1 MSPDQKWQIQ
11 TTFIKLLPKAST
23 LADTFYSRL
32 FQLDPSLRR
41 HLDGSIRERDRRM
54 IMEMFTFAALGL
66 DRMSDMLPAL
76 ADLGSRYG
84 SSFLEKDYAT
94 VKTALLWT
102 LEAQLGTSFTPQA
115 KAAWEA
121 LYCLLAGAMKSAIP
135 AQHAV

>member
-11 TTFIKLLPKAST
+11 STFIKLLPKAST
-23 LADTFYSRL
+23 LADTFYSCL

-41 HLDGSIRERDRRM
+41 HLGGGIGEHHRRM

-66 DRMSDMLPAL
+66 DRMSDMLPAI

-84 SSFLEKDYAT
+84 SDFLEKDYDT

-102 LEAQLGTSFTPQA
+102 LETQLNAGFTPQA
-115 KAAWEA
+115 KSAWEA
-121 LYCLLAGAMKSAIP
+121 LYSLLARTMRSAVDVKYI
-135 AQHAV
+135 A